1 MCLWVYDKCKL
12 RVIMANRVLLGKGTS
27 QRGGTNKFGLWVS
40 KPGQNVLTCS
50 DDKLIFDTDKGGS
63 ADIKGLFQLQ
73 TVTGTATASATAT
86 ISAGATVN
94 LSFTNFNWGFGIIPF
109 LGLSPASS
117 GDQTGFSDG
126 RFKINSFS
134 TSAVNV
140 TNLTSNATVSVSFS
154 VIPSFSNNARF

>member
-1 MCLWVYDKCKL
+1 
-12 RVIMANRVLLGKGTS
+12 MANRVLLGKGTS

-40 KPGQNVLTCS
+40 KPGQDVLTCA

-86 ISAGATVN
+86 VSAGATVN
-94 LSFTNFNWGFGIIPF
+94 LSFTNFSWGFGIIPF
-109 LGLSPASS
+109 LGLAATTS
-117 GDQTGFSDG
+117 GDQTGFSNG

-134 TSAVNV
+134 TSAVNI
-140 TNLTSNATVSVSFS
+140 TNLTSNATVAVSFS
-154 VIPSFSNNARF
+154 VMPSFSNNARF